1 MNVASRIAEL
11 AQAGDVLT
19 TEETMRQAKGVE
31 VGWVR
36 VGPTELQG
44 VGKPVILYRAVP
56 STSNTSEPV

>member
-1 MNVASRIAEL
+1 VNIASRIADL

-19 TEETMRQAKGVE
+19 TEETMQQAKEVE

-44 VGKPVILYRAVP
+44 VGKPVILYRAVT
-56 STSNTSEPV
+56 STTNSS